1 MPATFITTGPGTLKF
16 GPTGSGSFDASCQV
30 TNMLVDSETDSEDPI
45 HVLCG
50 DTVAGE
56 ETTAFTLKAT
66 FLQDDL
72 KSNGLTAYTWDN
84 SGKTVAFEFVPN
96 TVNGA
101 KVAGRVTVRPM
112 PIGGEVKKRNTHD
125 IEWAIVGTPTP
136 TWSTTQAEA
145 GTGGA

>member
-16 GPTGSGSFDASCQV
+16 GPVGSDQFDASCQV
-30 TNMLVDSETDSEDPI
+30 TSMLVDSETDAEDPI

-66 FLQDDL
+66 FLQDSL
-72 KSNGLTAYTWDN
+72 QANGLTAYTWTN
-84 SGKTVAFEFVPN
+84 AGVTVEFEFTPN
-96 TVNGA
+96 LEAGARVN
-101 KVAGRVTVRPM
+101 GRVTVRPM

-125 IEWAIVGTPTP
+125 IEWAIVGTPSP
-136 TWSTTQAEA
+136 SWGGSTEPASIIT
-145 GTGGA
+145 

>member
-1 MPATFITTGPGTLKF
+1 MPATFITTGPGSLKF
-16 GPTGSGSFDASCQV
+16 GTAGTFDASCQV
-30 TNMLVDSETDSEDPI
+30 TSMLVDSETDAEDPI

-50 DTVAGE
+50 DAVAGE

-72 KSNGLTAYTWDN
+72 KSSGLTAYTWEN
-84 SGKTVAFEFVPN
+84 AGKTVAFEFVPN
-96 TVNGA
+96 TINAA

-125 IEWAIVGTPTP
+125 IEWAIEGTPTP
-136 TWSTTQAEA
+136 TWSTGA
-145 GTGGA
+145 TGGE